1 MPLSAQSAIN
11 MHLGI
16 GGIITKLGIEKRRNV
31 KHAFKFMTPM
41 VWLTRLLVG
50 IGNVGAVDK
59 DDSIQVSHCLPFQ
72 CRRKFGYFQSGVPGS
87 ARNSPPK
94 CCDSKKEKRH

>member
-1 MPLSAQSAIN
+1 MPLSAKSAIN

-50 IGNVGAVDK
+50 AYP
-59 DDSIQVSHCLPFQ
+59 Q
-72 CRRKFGYFQSGVPGS
+72 
-87 ARNSPPK
+87 
-94 CCDSKKEKRH
+94 